1 VAYLG
6 LGSVSGIIHL
16 LARLPFTTRIFLVLV
31 CSAVSVFYR

>member
-16 LARLPFTTRIFLVLV
+16 LARLPFAMRIVLVLI